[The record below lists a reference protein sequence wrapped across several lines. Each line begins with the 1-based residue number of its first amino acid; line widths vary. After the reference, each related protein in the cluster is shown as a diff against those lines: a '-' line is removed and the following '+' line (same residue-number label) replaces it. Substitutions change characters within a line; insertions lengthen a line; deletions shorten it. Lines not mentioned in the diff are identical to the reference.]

1 MFNSLFSRTVWVSQH
16 HRKVKPIWILMKQWH
31 QPDHMKLICI
41 SLQTS
46 TIQFNLLQYR
56 PDALPDAQLT
66 VSKH

>member
-1 MFNSLFSRTVWVSQH
+1 
-16 HRKVKPIWILMKQWH
+16 MKQWH
-31 QPDHMKLICI
+31 QPDHMKIICI